1 METALPIRIL
11 LVGAGNMGRSHGLAY
26 HHLDGFELCGIV
38 SRGESGITL
47 AAEFGDL
54 PHYTDYEE
62 ALEALRPDAVSIASY
77 TESHYPYARAAF
89 VAGCHV
95 FVEKPMAETVAQAEE
110 LVELARANSKA
121 FAVGYILR
129 HHPSWKKFISVAR
142 GLGKPLVMRMNLNQQ
157 SSGSQWDTHKSLLK
171 STSPLVDCGIH
182 YIDVMQQM
190 TGSPAVQVHTIG
202 ARLSD
207 DIDSGAYNY
216 GQLQVTFAD
225 GSIGWY
231 EAGWGPMM
239 SETAFFVKDVI
250 GPGGSASI
258 ESGHEESGISS
269 SDTESHTATNT
280 IRVHHAELDESG
292 EFLHPDNLISTAGEP
307 SHDELCH
314 LEQVWF
320 LDAIHGRV
328 SCARHMEEAVD
339 SLRIVLAADESFR
352 TGKIVY
358 L

>member
-1 METALPIRIL
+1 MTKDPIRIL
-11 LVGAGNMGRSHGLAY
+11 LVGAGNMGRAHGLAY
-26 HHLDGFELCGIV
+26 DRIDGFELCGIV
-38 SRGESGITL
+38 SRGESGLNL
-47 AAEFGDL
+47 AAELDGL
-54 PHYTDYEE
+54 PHFLDFET
-62 ALEALRPDAVSIASY
+62 ALETLHPDAVAIASY

-89 VAGCHV
+89 KAGCHV
-95 FVEKPMAETVAQAEE
+95 FLEKPMAETVAQAEE
-110 LVELARANSKA
+110 LVELARENSKA
-121 FAVGYILR
+121 FAIGYILR
-129 HHPSWKKFISVAR
+129 HHPSWKKFIGEAQD
-142 GLGKPLVMRMNLNQQ
+142 LGKPLVMRMNLNQQ
-157 SSGSQWDTHKSLLK
+157 SSGSQWETHKALLK

-190 TGSPAVQVHTIG
+190 TGSPAVRVHAIG

-207 DIDSGAYNY
+207 EVDSGTYNY

-250 GPGGSASI
+250 GPRGSASI

-269 SDTESHTATNT
+269 SDTEGHTATNT
-280 IRVHHAELDESG
+280 IRVHHSDLDPAG
-292 EFLHPDNLISTAGEP
+292 EFLYPDDLISTAGEP

-314 LEQVWF
+314 LEQIWF

-328 SCARHMEEAVD
+328 SCTQHMAEAVE
-339 SLRIVLAADESFR
+339 SLRIVLAADESFH
-352 TGKIVY
+352 TGQIVD
-358 L
+358 LC